1 VNIKPKGKM
10 RVVQVSTQLYKVYI
24 TSGVFGIKENDKPE
38 VQYTRGI
45 PRHSLPHVLM
55 NVAALDYNTS
65 ATPLWVGAE
74 RAFECPATRFIF
86 TPRLVVQKG
95 PVALGK
101 AMLATGFYGRY
112 PKQNVQNLYRIAT
125 TLVKYYNGNVIN
137 LLQMHDFDAIALWEN
152 RKKLG
157 DLPSLTGPKVF
168 PFFLRMLK
176 DVAKIKFKRYTELPM
191 PVDVHILRATYRL
204 ILNSNKKPSQKD
216 AKAIRELWSKG
227 LQGTQLYPLL
237 LDRALW
243 SLSRYGCSGTDGKDE
258 CVKIDFCPVRGFC
271 VFSTNNKKGAV

>member
-1 VNIKPKGKM
+1 MDVKINPTRI
-10 RVVQVSTQLYKVYI
+10 VQVSTHLYRAYV
-24 TSGVFGIKENDKPE
+24 TTGVFGVKENDKPE

-45 PRHSLPHVLM
+45 PTHTLPHVLM

-65 ATPLWVGAE
+65 ATPLWVGA
-74 RAFECPATRFIF
+74 RKAFECPATRFIF
-86 TPRLVVQKG
+86 TPKLVTQRG
-95 PVALGK
+95 PAALER
-101 AMLATGFYGRY
+101 AMLVAGFIGRY
-112 PKQNVQNLYRIAT
+112 PKQNAQNLYRIAT
-125 TLVKYYNGNVIN
+125 TLTRRYDGNVMN

-168 PFFLRMLK
+168 PFWLRMLK
-176 DVAKIKFKRYTELPM
+176 DVAGVKFKNYTELPM

-204 ILNSNKKPSQKD
+204 ILRTNKKPSQKD
-216 AKAIRELWSKG
+216 AKAVRELWSKG
-227 LQGTQLYPLL
+227 LRGTQLYPLL

-243 SLSRYGCSGTDGKDE
+243 SLSRYGCSGSDGKDE
-258 CVKIDFCPVRGFC
+258 CIKIDFCPVRAFC